1 MPRVPL
7 RLAFEQSHC
16 KLSAS
21 SVAQRFAVGRTAT
34 RRRLHKAVEQHQHNL
49 SVLSVA

>member
-7 RLAFEQSHC
+7 RLAFEQIHC

-34 RRRLHKAVEQHQHNL
+34 RRRRKAVEQHQHNL